1 MRAGDSASTAVEI
14 NNTKANK
21 NIVIPGLTRNPL
33 VDERYSSRGS
43 RVVARDEE
51 SFYFILWWMERSK

>member
-1 MRAGDSASTAVEI
+1 MRAGDPASGAVEI

-33 VDERYSSRGS
+33 VNKRYSSRGS
-43 RVVARDEE
+43 RVVARDDGV
-51 SFYFILWWMERSK
+51 FLFHFMVDGKD